1 MRRPVERGQE
11 NAIMTRRMLACLSAT
26 AVVLTLAVM
35 TRTATAQSSPTAAPS
50 HGAAGWS
57 LERHLDLVRTLR
69 EHTGV
74 SPAWK
79 PKRTAWGHPD
89 FEGAWTSD
97 AVHGV
102 PRERPAAFGHRMF
115 LNDAELAE
123 RVSRETKT
131 REDALTASGAGT
143 AGRDRAWRGD
153 ITFRLT
159 SLVVDPPDGRTPRAT
174 PEAEK
179 RRANRDRGSF
189 GAGPFDTPEDFTLYD
204 RCITRGIV
212 GSILPVVYGNGNR
225 ILQTPESLVFS
236 YEMIHDT
243 RVIPTDGR
251 PALDSQIR
259 QLLGDS
265 RGRWEGD
272 TLVVETTNFT
282 DRTSIGANGNGL
294 RHSAAMRMVEHFTR
308 VSDDVILYDVT
319 VDDPKTYERPFTIA
333 IPLISPP
340 GFQPLPYECHEGNGA
355 VKYAMSGARKFEEA
369 VADAKA
375 KGLPPPEPSSSVHE
389 DVAR

>member
-1 MRRPVERGQE
+1 
-11 NAIMTRRMLACLSAT
+11 MTGRI
-26 AVVLTLAVM
+26 LAVLPTICAALVAAM
-35 TRTATAQSSPTAAPS
+35 MSVQNTTAQSPAPSPHTAAS
-50 HGAAGWS
+50 WT
-57 LERHLDLVRTLR
+57 LDRHLELVRTLR
-69 EHTGV
+69 EHLGV
-74 SPAWK
+74 SASWTPR
-79 PKRTAWGHPD
+79 RTTWGHPD
-89 FEGAWTSD
+89 LEGAWTSD

-102 PRERPAAFGHRMF
+102 PRDRPAQFGHRMF
-115 LNDAELAE
+115 LDDAEYAD
-123 RVSRETKT
+123 RVARETKT

-159 SLVVDPPDGRTPRAT
+159 SLVVDPPNGRTPAVT

-179 RRANRDRGSF
+179 RRATRDRGSF

-225 ILQTPESLVFS
+225 ILQTPDSLIFS

-243 RVIPTDGR
+243 RIIAVDGR
-251 PALDSQIR
+251 PSLGPQIR

-265 RGRWEGD
+265 RGRWSGD

-294 RHSAAMRMVEHFTR
+294 RHSADMRMVEHFTR
-308 VSDDVILYDVT
+308 VSDEVILYDVT
-319 VDDPKTYERPFTIA
+319 VDDPKTYQRPFTMA

-355 VKYAMSGARKFEEA
+355 VKYAMSGARTYEAA

-375 KGLPPPEPSSSVHE
+375 KGLPPPAPSSSVHE

>member
-1 MRRPVERGQE
+1 
-11 NAIMTRRMLACLSAT
+11 MLVILPATLVTLS
-26 AVVLTLAVM
+26 VGVLTVRP
-35 TRTATAQSSPTAAPS
+35 TIAQSGSAALSSPSTTS
-50 HGAAGWS
+50 WT
-57 LERHLDLVRTLR
+57 LDRHSELVRALR

-74 SPAWK
+74 SAAWR

-102 PRERPAAFGHRMF
+102 PRDRPAQFGHRMF
-115 LNDAELAE
+115 LNDAEFAD
-123 RVSRETKT
+123 RVKREAKT
-131 REDALTASGAGT
+131 RQDALTASGAGT

-159 SLVVDPPDGRTPRAT
+159 SLVVDPPNGRTP
-174 PEAEK
+174 PVIPLAEK
-179 RRANRDRGSF
+179 RRATRDRGSF

-225 ILQTPESLVFS
+225 ILQTPDSLVFG

-243 RVIPTDGR
+243 RIIPVDGR
-251 PALDSQIR
+251 PPLGPQMR

-265 RGRWEGD
+265 RGRWDGD
-272 TLVVETTNFT
+272 TLIVETTNFT

-294 RHSAAMRMVEHFTR
+294 RHSAAMRMTEHFTR

-319 VDDPKTYERPFTIA
+319 VDDPGTYERPFTIA

-355 VKYAMSGARKFEEA
+355 VKYAMSGARKFEAA
-369 VADAKA
+369 VAEAKA

>member
-1 MRRPVERGQE
+1 
-11 NAIMTRRMLACLSAT
+11 MTRRFLAALTTVSIVA
-26 AVVLTLAVM
+26 AIGVLKVPSV
-35 TRTATAQSSPTAAPS
+35 TAQSGPPAPAA
-50 HGAAGWS
+50 HRAGWN
-57 LERHLDLVRTLR
+57 LQRHLDLVQSLR

-74 SPAWK
+74 SPGWK

-89 FEGAWTSD
+89 LEGAWTSD

-102 PRERPAAFGHRMF
+102 PRDRPAQFGHRMF
-115 LNDAELAE
+115 LDDAEFTD
-123 RVSRETKT
+123 RVARETKT
-131 REDALTASGAGT
+131 RQDAFTASGAGT

-159 SLVVDPPDGRTPRAT
+159 SLVVDPPDGRTPKVT
-174 PEAEK
+174 TEAEK
-179 RRANRDRGSF
+179 RRATRDRGSF

-204 RCITRGIV
+204 RCITRGIA

-251 PALDSQIR
+251 PALGSQIR

-265 RGRWEGD
+265 RGRWAGD
-272 TLVVETTNFT
+272 TLVVETTNLT

-294 RHSAAMRMVEHFTR
+294 RHSAAMRTVEHFTR
-308 VSDDVILYDVT
+308 VSNEVILYDVT
-319 VDDPKTYERPFTIA
+319 IDDPKTYEHPFTIA

-355 VKYAMSGARKFEEA
+355 VKYAMSGARKFEAA

>member
-1 MRRPVERGQE
+1 MPRR
-11 NAIMTRRMLACLSAT
+11 I
-26 AVVLTLAVM
+26 LAVLPLAAVLAAG
-35 TRTATAQSSPTAAPS
+35 TLTVQTALAQSAPS
-50 HGAAGWS
+50 TTSHDATPWTID
-57 LERHLDLVRTLR
+57 RHLELVRSLR
-69 EHTGV
+69 EQTGV
-74 SPAWK
+74 APTWK
-79 PKRTAWGHPD
+79 PTRTAWGHPD
-89 FEGAWTSD
+89 LEGSWTSD

-102 PRERPAAFGHRMF
+102 PRDRAAQFGHRLF
-115 LNDAELAE
+115 LNDTEYAD
-123 RVSRETKT
+123 RVAREHKT
-131 REDALTASGAGT
+131 RQDAITASGAGT
-143 AGRDRAWRGD
+143 AGRDRSWRGD

-159 SLVVDPPDGRTPRAT
+159 SLVVDPPNGRTPAVT
-174 PEAEK
+174 PEAQK

-189 GAGPFDTPEDFTLYD
+189 GAGPFDSPEDFTLYD
-204 RCITRGIV
+204 RCITRGIL

-225 ILQTPESLVFS
+225 ILQTPDSLVFS

-243 RVIPTDGR
+243 RIIPVDGR
-251 PALDSQIR
+251 PSLGPEIR

-272 TLVVETTNFT
+272 TLVVETTHFT

-294 RHSAAMRMVEHFTR
+294 RHSAAMRMLEHFTR

-319 VDDPKTYERPFTIA
+319 IDDPKTYERPFTVA

-355 VKYAMSGARKFEEA
+355 VKYALSGARKFEAA
-369 VADAKA
+369 VAEAKS

>member
-1 MRRPVERGQE
+1 
-11 NAIMTRRMLACLSAT
+11 MTRRLLAFLLPVSLLLA
-26 AVVLTLAVM
+26 AAVLTVQ
-35 TRTATAQSSPTAAPS
+35 TTTAQGPTPAAASDP
-50 HGAAGWS
+50 HGSAAWTLG
-57 LERHLDLVRTLR
+57 RHLELVKALR

-74 SPAWK
+74 SANWK
-79 PKRTAWGHPD
+79 PRRTSWGHPD
-89 FEGAWTSD
+89 LEGSWTSD

-102 PRERPAAFGHRMF
+102 PRDRPAQFANRMF
-115 LNDAELAE
+115 LSDAEFAD
-123 RVSRETKT
+123 RVARETKT

-143 AGRDRAWRGD
+143 AGRDRAWRGE

-159 SLVVDPPDGRTPRAT
+159 SLIVDPPNGRMPAVTPT
-174 PEAEK
+174 AEK
-179 RRANRDRGSF
+179 RRATRDRGSF

-225 ILQTPESLVFS
+225 ILQTPDSLVFS

-243 RVIPTDGR
+243 RIIPVDGR
-251 PALDSQIR
+251 PSIGAQMRQI
-259 QLLGDS
+259 LGDS

-272 TLVVETTNFT
+272 TLVVVTTNFT

-294 RHSAAMRMVEHFTR
+294 RHSDAMRMVEHFTR
-308 VSDDVILYDVT
+308 VSDDVVLYDVT
-319 VDDPKTYERPFTIA
+319 VDDPVTYARPFTLA

-355 VKYAMSGARKFEEA
+355 VKYALSGARTYEAA

-375 KGLPPPEPSSSVHE
+375 KGLPPPAPSSSVHE

>member
-1 MRRPVERGQE
+1 MIRRLFAFLLPVS
-11 NAIMTRRMLACLSAT
+11 ILLAA
-26 AVVLTLAVM
+26 AVLTVQ
-35 TRTATAQSSPTAAPS
+35 TTTAQSPAPAAS
-50 HGAAGWS
+50 AAHGTTSWT
-57 LERHLDLVRTLR
+57 LDRHLELVKALR

-74 SPAWK
+74 SANWK

-102 PRERPAAFGHRMF
+102 PRDRPAQFANRMF
-115 LNDAELAE
+115 LSDAEFAD
-123 RVSRETKT
+123 RVARETKT
-131 REDALTASGAGT
+131 REDALNASGAGT
-143 AGRDRAWRGD
+143 AGRDRAWRGE

-159 SLVVDPPDGRTPRAT
+159 SLIVDPPNGRMPAVTPV
-174 PEAEK
+174 AEK
-179 RRANRDRGSF
+179 RRAPRDRGSF

-212 GSILPVVYGNGNR
+212 GSVLRVIYGNGNR
-225 ILQTPESLVFS
+225 IVQGPGMVAFT

-243 RVIPTDGR
+243 RIIPVDGR
-251 PALDSQIR
+251 PSIGPQVRQI
-259 QLLGDS
+259 LGDS

-272 TLVVETTNFT
+272 TLVVVTTNFT

-294 RHSAAMRMVEHFTR
+294 RHSDAMQMVEHFTR
-308 VSDDVILYDVT
+308 VSDDVVLYDVT
-319 VDDPKTYERPFTIA
+319 VNDPVTYERPFTIA

-355 VKYAMSGARKFEEA
+355 VKYALSGARKYEAA